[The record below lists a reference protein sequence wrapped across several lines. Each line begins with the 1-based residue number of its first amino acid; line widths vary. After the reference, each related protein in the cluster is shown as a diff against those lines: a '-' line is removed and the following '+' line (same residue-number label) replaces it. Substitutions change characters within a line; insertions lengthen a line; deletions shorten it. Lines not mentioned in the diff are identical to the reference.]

1 MSIRESISYFP
12 TSDATR
18 FTSIILVHSLFHL
31 ISGNDV
37 SGEQSRGATD
47 TGGSHRG
54 GRSLLPK
61 KEEKNILSI
70 YCFLSRLLLLAVDSR
85 RAGGREGA
93 AEHPH
98 LAGEVHGL
106 PALRRVET
114 KPRGQKQS
122 SAEAPQPAV
131 YSNEIGA
138 SSSVDYLK
146 W

>member
-47 TGGSHRG
+47 TGGSHRAGLAVSQKIG
-54 GRSLLPK
+54 GKKGKKKRE
-61 KEEKNILSI
+61 KEEIIHSQ
-70 YCFLSRLLLLAVDSR
+70 YSRS
-85 RAGGREGA
+85 
-93 AEHPH
+93 
-98 LAGEVHGL
+98 
-106 PALRRVET
+106 AL
-114 KPRGQKQS
+114 
-122 SAEAPQPAV
+122 
-131 YSNEIGA
+131 
-138 SSSVDYLK
+138 